1 MKIGRVTIAVTN
13 MPAMLRFYNGV
24 FEADLTLIGGTEF
37 YAGTLA
43 EGISLLFCPND
54 IAKVEAKQ
62 NRQQFRF
69 IVDDLAK
76 IRESVTAY
84 GGQILNSNATDDA
97 NSIGVRDPD
106 GNTIEF
112 AVLS

>member
-1 MKIGRVTIAVTN
+1 MKIDRVTIAITD

-24 FEADLTLIGGTEF
+24 FEADLTLIPGTEF

-43 EGISLLFCPND
+43 EGISVLFCPND

-69 IVDDLAK
+69 VVDDLK
-76 IRESVTAY
+76 TIRDRVTAY
-84 GGQILNSNATDDA
+84 GGSILNSKSSENVDVM
-97 NSIGVRDPD
+97 GVMDPD

>member
-1 MKIGRVTIAVTN
+1 MKIDRVTIAINN

-24 FEADLTLIGGTEF
+24 FDADLKLIDGTEF

-43 EGISLLFCPND
+43 EGITVLFCPND
-54 IAKVEAKQ
+54 IAQVDAKQ

-69 IVDDLAK
+69 IVEDLK
-76 IRESVTAY
+76 PIRERAAEY
-84 GGQILNSNATDDA
+84 GGHVLQQGDTPDATT
-97 NSIGVRDPD
+97 IGVMDPD

>member
-1 MKIGRVTIAVTN
+1 MKIDRVTIAINN

-24 FEADLTLIGGTEF
+24 FDADLKLIDGTEF

-43 EGISLLFCPND
+43 EGITVLFCPND
-54 IAKVEAKQ
+54 IAKVDAKQ
-62 NRQQFRF
+62 NRQQLRF
-69 IVDDLAK
+69 IVEDLK
-76 IRESVTAY
+76 PIRERVTEY
-84 GGQILNSNATDDA
+84 EGQVLQQGDTPDATT
-97 NSIGVRDPD
+97 IGVMDPD

>member
-1 MKIGRVTIAVTN
+1 MKIDRVTIAITD

-24 FEADLTLIGGTEF
+24 FDADLTLIGGTEF

-43 EGISLLFCPND
+43 EGISVLFCPND
-54 IAKVEAKQ
+54 IAQVEAKQ

-69 IVDDLAK
+69 VVDDLAK
-76 IRESVTAY
+76 IRESVTSY
-84 GGQILNSNATDDA
+84 GGQIINAENTADA
-97 NSIGVRDPD
+97 KTLGAMDPD